1 MVEGILR
8 PRGATSARAARTVPA
23 MSAARG
29 RLRAR
34 RSAVLRRWRFML
46 AAATLL
52 SGAAGYL
59 VASSIHPRYESTGR
73 VLVGPLGGEAKVLRA
88 SGPLAETYARLATTR
103 RLLDATAR
111 RVGIRRAEVEVRAE
125 TNAVTRLLTLRV
137 RGADGRLAARFA
149 NAHAATLGRLS
160 TRPSAGSARAGRLM
174 VVEPAVGDGRR
185 IGASAPAIAALTAI
199 AGLVS
204 AVVLALLFDRT
215 DDAVRSPEDVEAAT
229 GMPCVGVLTRGA
241 LRAARAG
248 NGAVDAGAA
257 RSAAAQFGALAA
269 KLGADRGHSLLL
281 IALHG
286 DPSAVAGSL
295 AAALADQGSRVTVV
309 GVGDRDGAASSIASD
324 GGTAN
329 GSATRSAELEL
340 RDMRSRADV
349 VVLHATR
356 LERSPTTLSWARVA
370 DGTVLVAQ
378 RERTMAHELRATT
391 DTLRLVGAPIVGTVL
406 AETPRPLGG

>member
-8 PRGATSARAARTVPA
+8 PRGATSARGARTVPA

-160 TRPSAGSARAGRLM
+160 TRPSAGSAR
-174 VVEPAVGDGRR
+174 
-185 IGASAPAIAALTAI
+185 
-199 AGLVS
+199 
-204 AVVLALLFDRT
+204 
-215 DDAVRSPEDVEAAT
+215 
-229 GMPCVGVLTRGA
+229 
-241 LRAARAG
+241 
-248 NGAVDAGAA
+248 
-257 RSAAAQFGALAA
+257 
-269 KLGADRGHSLLL
+269 
-281 IALHG
+281 
-286 DPSAVAGSL
+286 
-295 AAALADQGSRVTVV
+295 
-309 GVGDRDGAASSIASD
+309 
-324 GGTAN
+324 
-329 GSATRSAELEL
+329 
-340 RDMRSRADV
+340 
-349 VVLHATR
+349 
-356 LERSPTTLSWARVA
+356 
-370 DGTVLVAQ
+370 
-378 RERTMAHELRATT
+378 
-391 DTLRLVGAPIVGTVL
+391 
-406 AETPRPLGG
+406 